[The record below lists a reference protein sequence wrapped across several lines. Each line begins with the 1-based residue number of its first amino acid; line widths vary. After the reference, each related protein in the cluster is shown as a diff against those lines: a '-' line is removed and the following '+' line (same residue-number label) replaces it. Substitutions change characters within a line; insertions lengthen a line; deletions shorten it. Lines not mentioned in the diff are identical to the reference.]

1 MAHDLTDMSWFDQEA
16 WWRDNLPRIVKD
28 DVVVVEVPRLAGRLE
43 QLEAAVIRLTEAIR
57 AATPA

>member
-16 WWRDNLPRIVKD
+16 WWRENTVIPPKGEIVI
-28 DVVVVEVPRLAGRLE
+28 VEVPRLAGRLE
-43 QLEAAVIRLTEAIR
+43 QFEAAVIRLTEAIR